1 MKRGKLRTV
10 LLLPDKP
17 ILIGCRKKLTSVSE
31 SIFRDDM
38 QLHFFKIF
46 FKKMKNFDHLGI
58 ANLISKHLCL
68 HLLDELV
75 KSRLL
80 IGMKMNIL
88 YPT

>member
-38 QLHFFKIF
+38 QNLKFIF
-46 FKKMKNFDHLGI
+46 SKFSPKKLKF
-58 ANLISKHLCL
+58 
-68 HLLDELV
+68 
-75 KSRLL
+75 
-80 IGMKMNIL
+80 
-88 YPT
+88 

>member
-38 QLHFFKIF
+38 QNVNFIFFFKIF
-46 FKKMKNFDHLGI
+46 SKKSENFDNWKI
-58 ANLISKHLCL
+58 
-68 HLLDELV
+68 DV
-75 KSRLL
+75 
-80 IGMKMNIL
+80 
-88 YPT
+88 

>member
-38 QLHFFKIF
+38 QNVNFSFFFQNFVEKKVKI
-46 FKKMKNFDHLGI
+46 LTV
-58 ANLISKHLCL
+58 
-68 HLLDELV
+68 E
-75 KSRLL
+75 KS
-80 IGMKMNIL
+80 M
-88 YPT
+88 YS